1 MEYAFDDPVRQGV
14 ITGTSSLPSLPS
26 LSFPPRSIML
36 TAVAVTWAA
45 YGEVMELLLIAG
57 TVLSV
62 IPLLLSLGMPN
73 YYLGDTQNAVDAVN
87 LKGERVGVTPSS
99 ASERGERDSEAR
111 EEKGG
116 EV

>member
-1 MEYAFDDPVRQGV
+1 MW
-14 ITGTSSLPSLPS
+14 T
-26 LSFPPRSIML
+26 
-36 TAVAVTWAA
+36 A

-73 YYLGDTQNAVDAVN
+73 YYLGATQNAVDAVN
-87 LKGERVGVTPSS
+87 LKGERVGATP
-99 ASERGERDSEAR
+99 SERGERDSEAR